1 MSFLNGKFPG
11 KVIVMKK
18 EKLKR
23 KNFEA
28 LKKIYPTAFF
38 VTSREE
44 VNELKT
50 IFYID
55 DSINKN
61 INKISFKKYLIE
73 NYSQV
78 HIKELILNKVKTDSR
93 FLLSEYKEK
102 KFKMFEV

>member
-1 MSFLNGKFPG
+1 MSVLNGDFPG

-18 EKLKR
+18 DKLKR

-28 LKKIYPTAFF
+28 LQKIYPKAFF

-50 IFYID
+50 VFYVE
-55 DSINKN
+55 DSVINDV
-61 INKISFKKYLIE
+61 NKIFFRKCSIE
-73 NYSQV
+73 RYSQI
-78 HIKELILNKVKTDSR
+78 HLRELILNKVKIDSH
-93 FLLSEYKEK
+93 FLLREYRKK